1 MFPQVRQKTW
11 VIRPVRLPPFVG
23 QVNHWQPASGGCG
36 DLLVYGGE
44 VNSRGQHHAKS
55 RSSREI
61 GRYRRSQS
69 SRRGLRIGLIVALVV
84 VVGSTA
90 WFASRVLMVKAE
102 LEASQALI
110 GEMVTQ
116 GTAFDLPALASST
129 EELEARSS
137 HALSGTH
144 DVTWRIAEI
153 IPVFGQN
160 LTAVRIVAES
170 VDSIVQEVAGP
181 AVSAVT
187 SLDLSNRDPVTGG
200 FDLSPVAKLQKVV
213 ANAESVL
220 SEAHDD
226 VSSALDLNTIDQVH
240 EAVVKIDRLL
250 AEATPVASSAS
261 PIVDAAADAIGLNG
275 PRNYLLAFQNNAE
288 STALGGSA
296 ASYTVLTVDNGAISI
311 AAQAG
316 GSNDLVDGLAVD
328 VNVDQSAIDL
338 YSEYLISYPNS
349 STSRPDFPTAAQIM
363 SAFWQRDKGLAV
375 DGVVSIDPLALAKV
389 LNATG
394 PVTLASGDI
403 LTADN
408 AVSLLVNEIYFRYGR
423 YDQYE
428 IVDAFFQGAAASI
441 LGAVTSGDFDVNAMV
456 TAVTEGIDQGSIMM
470 WSANPDEQKLLDGTR
485 IQGALPKSNDESTV
499 LGTYYRDTSGSKIDY
514 YLETSTDTTTDVC
527 TAPENPSFTTTVTL
541 HSNLTT
547 EQADALPDYVKSQ
560 QFGSERFATQVFVYG
575 PVGASV
581 TDAQVV
587 SEGYASSV
595 SSTNIVDLGRPVSSF
610 MVFLAPG
617 ETSVVTATF
626 AGAPGTYGPVEVRG
640 TPMINATARTLTPA
654 TCG

>member
-1 MFPQVRQKTW
+1 MFPQVGRKTW
-11 VIRPVRLPPFVG
+11 AIRPVGLPPFVG
-23 QVNHWQPASGGCG
+23 QVNHWSPASTDCS
-36 DLLVYGGE
+36 DPLVYGGG

-61 GRYRRSQS
+61 GRYRRSQT
-69 SRRGLRIGLIVALVV
+69 SRRGLRIGLVVALVV

-129 EELEARSS
+129 EELEARSN

-144 DVTWRIAEI
+144 DLTWRIAEI

-240 EAVVKIDRLL
+240 EAVVKIDGLL

-328 VNVDQSAIDL
+328 VDVDQSAIDL
-338 YSEYLISYPNS
+338 YSEYLISYPPQPRS
-349 STSRPDFPTAAQIM
+349 
-363 SAFWQRDKGLAV
+363 
-375 DGVVSIDPLALAKV
+375 
-389 LNATG
+389 
-394 PVTLASGDI
+394 
-403 LTADN
+403 
-408 AVSLLVNEIYFRYGR
+408 
-423 YDQYE
+423 
-428 IVDAFFQGAAASI
+428 
-441 LGAVTSGDFDVNAMV
+441 
-456 TAVTEGIDQGSIMM
+456 
-470 WSANPDEQKLLDGTR
+470 
-485 IQGALPKSNDESTV
+485 
-499 LGTYYRDTSGSKIDY
+499 
-514 YLETSTDTTTDVC
+514 
-527 TAPENPSFTTTVTL
+527 
-541 HSNLTT
+541 
-547 EQADALPDYVKSQ
+547 
-560 QFGSERFATQVFVYG
+560 
-575 PVGASV
+575 
-581 TDAQVV
+581 
-587 SEGYASSV
+587 
-595 SSTNIVDLGRPVSSF
+595 
-610 MVFLAPG
+610 
-617 ETSVVTATF
+617 
-626 AGAPGTYGPVEVRG
+626 
-640 TPMINATARTLTPA
+640 
-654 TCG
+654 